1 VNEYLNIFLID
12 KTLYK
17 SSNYWHFILMIFEI
31 PFCEF
36 FYIFKFHLTK
46 IWHWKKT
53 RHTLSWVCLFYLEWN
68 MATYNLDTESTYT
81 AVTIDWQEYMIGII
95 QNQETIKQEIQNID
109 ETNDLQDQWIAIV
122 SKVLSQ
128 FNDKVSLTKA
138 RESEIYKVILLL
150 IQQLSW
156 K

>member
-1 VNEYLNIFLID
+1 
-12 KTLYK
+12 
-17 SSNYWHFILMIFEI
+17 
-31 PFCEF
+31 
-36 FYIFKFHLTK
+36 
-46 IWHWKKT
+46 
-53 RHTLSWVCLFYLEWN
+53 
-68 MATYNLDTESTYT
+68 MATYNLDTESNYT

-156 K
+156 E

>member
-1 VNEYLNIFLID
+1 
-12 KTLYK
+12 
-17 SSNYWHFILMIFEI
+17 
-31 PFCEF
+31 
-36 FYIFKFHLTK
+36 
-46 IWHWKKT
+46 
-53 RHTLSWVCLFYLEWN
+53 
-68 MATYNLDTESTYT
+68 MATYNLDTESIYT

-95 QNQETIKQEIQNID
+95 QNQETIKKEIQNID
-109 ETNDLQDQWIAIV
+109 ETNDLQDQWIVIV

-156 K
+156 E

>member
-1 VNEYLNIFLID
+1 
-12 KTLYK
+12 
-17 SSNYWHFILMIFEI
+17 
-31 PFCEF
+31 
-36 FYIFKFHLTK
+36 
-46 IWHWKKT
+46 
-53 RHTLSWVCLFYLEWN
+53 

-156 K
+156 E